1 MKCGNPSAG
10 GVPACKPDPAALTF
24 LLCKFTSKI
33 NECSAA
39 LRSSGLYLRY
49 GCSLLCR
56 ASVIVVIIEPL
67 AFIIFSYPCWQKKR
81 GHPTVIKNCWTM
93 TACYPFYSI
102 VKYLSRKSSLFL
114 QSITGSSTHELQIN
128 YKIHHELEVNKL
140 KLWITW
146 KLKPLK
152 RAQMFFFCF

>member
-1 MKCGNPSAG
+1 METPLQAESLPVRQTLQRSLC
-10 GVPACKPDPAALTF
+10 
-24 LLCKFTSKI
+24 LLCKFTSRI

-67 AFIIFSYPCWQKKR
+67 AFIIFSYPCWQKKKR
-81 GHPTVIKNCWTM
+81 SSHCNKELLNYDCMLSILFNCKIFKQEILTQAAVPM
-93 TACYPFYSI
+93 SC
-102 VKYLSRKSSLFL
+102 R
-114 QSITGSSTHELQIN
+114 
-128 YKIHHELEVNKL
+128 YKIRHELEVNKL

-146 KLKPLK
+146 ELKPLK